1 MKHGKS
7 YWSISINQDKVWNDL
22 VATKKD
28 ATRRDLMLTIKYI
41 RVNMK
46 AQLNDKL
53 DYSTEA
59 QAKDACAKLDDA
71 TRKVVSIYETTPVSL
86 GLGWC

>member
-1 MKHGKS
+1 MQTGKS
-7 YWSISINQDKVWNDL
+7 YWSVSINQDKVWDDL
-22 VATKKD
+22 YATKKD

-41 RVNMK
+41 RANMK
-46 AQLNDKL
+46 AQLNEKL

-59 QAKDACAKLDDA
+59 QAKEASAKLDSA
-71 TRKVVSIYETTPVSL
+71 TRKFVSIYETTPVNL